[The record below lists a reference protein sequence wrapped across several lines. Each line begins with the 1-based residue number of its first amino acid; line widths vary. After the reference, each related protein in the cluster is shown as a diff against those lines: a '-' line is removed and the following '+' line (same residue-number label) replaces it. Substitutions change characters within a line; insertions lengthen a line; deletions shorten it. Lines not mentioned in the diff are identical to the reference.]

1 MVLGKWRKRK
11 RQNFNYAYSAWDG
24 TQTGFD
30 ISAED
35 LLAELGDDLLYDGD
49 VNSALRRMMQSGF
62 NVDGERVQG
71 LQETLDRIRQERQ
84 ERLENYDLGGVYE
97 EVANELRDVIGKE
110 RESLD
115 QLLEEARASG
125 DTRREEITQETVTN
139 RNLQLDMIPPDLA
152 GQVRELQQ
160 YDFTSADARQQFE
173 DLMEKLREQLMQQY
187 LDQMSDEMQNMQPED
202 MQRLK
207 DMIANLNAML
217 EQRANGQEPD
227 FNQFMEEFGDFFP
240 ENPSTLDELLE
251 IMAQRMAA
259 AQAMMNSMTPQQ
271 QQQLQELSDQLLE
284 DMDLQWQMDQLA
296 QNLQEAFP
304 NSGWEQSYEF
314 SGDDPMNMAQAQQI
328 FEELGDLDA
337 LERMLSSVTNPAS
350 LAEVDIE
357 RVKELLDEQSAT
369 SLEKIAEAAKQLE
382 DAGYIDAKEGR
393 YELTPKAI
401 RKIGQQALA
410 DLFRKLNTD
419 RVGNHHL
426 EQQGIGHERDF
437 STKPY
442 EFGDPFNLDIQRTV
456 RNAIRRAG
464 GGTPVDLLPEDFE
477 IERTESLVRS
487 STVLMLDLSNSM
499 AWTGRLLPAKKVAMA
514 LHSLIT
520 MQYPRDYI
528 GIVGFNI
535 VAREIEP
542 HHLPEVSTGYMQ
554 GTNMQ
559 HALLLSRQMLAKQT
573 GTKQIIMVTDGEP
586 TAHIDQ
592 SGNPYFD
599 YPPTRETV
607 EKTLQEVM
615 ACTRDGIRINTF
627 MLDPE
632 PALSR
637 FIERITEMNGGRAF
651 FTNRDNLGD
660 YLLVD
665 FVEHRRRLVSA
676 RR

>member
-11 RQNFNYAYSAWDG
+11 RRNLSYAYSAWDG

-49 VNSALRRMMQSGF
+49 INSALRRMMQSGF
-62 NVDGERVQG
+62 DIDGERIQG
-71 LQETLDRIRQERQ
+71 LQETLDKIRQERQ
-84 ERLENYDLGGVYE
+84 DRLENYDLGGVYE
-97 EVANELRDVIGKE
+97 EVASELRSVVDEE
-110 RESLD
+110 RGSLD
-115 QLLEEARASG
+115 QLLEEARKSG
-125 DTRREEITQETVTN
+125 DDRREDITQETVTN
-139 RNLQLDMIPPDLA
+139 RNLQLDMLPPDLA
-152 GQVRELQQ
+152 GQVRELQK
-160 YDFTSADARQQFE
+160 YDFTSAEARQQFE
-173 DLMEKLREQLMQQY
+173 DLMDKLREQLMQQY
-187 LDQMSDEMQNMQPED
+187 VDQMSDEVQNMQSED

-207 DMIANLNAML
+207 DMVSSLNEML

-227 FNQFMEEFGDFFP
+227 FDKFMDEFGDFFP

-259 AQAMMNSMTPQQ
+259 AQSMMNSMTPQQ

-284 DMDLQWQMDQLA
+284 DMDLQWQMNQLA

-314 SGDDPMNMAQAQQI
+314 SGNDPMAMAEAQQI

-337 LERMLSSVTNPAS
+337 LERMLSSVTNPSS

-357 RVKELLDEQSAT
+357 RVRELLDDQSAM
-369 SLEKIAEAAKQLE
+369 SLEKIAEAAQQLE

-419 RVGNHHL
+419 RMGKHHL
-426 EQQGIGHERDF
+426 ERQGIGHERDY
-437 STKPY
+437 STKPH

-456 RNAIRRAG
+456 SNAIRRTG

-499 AWTGRLLPAKKVAMA
+499 MWTGRLLPAKKVAMA

-542 HHLPEVSTGYMQ
+542 QQLPEVSTGYMQ

-559 HALLLSRQMLAKQT
+559 HAFLLSRQLLAKQT

-586 TAHIDQ
+586 TAHIDR

-607 EKTLQEVM
+607 EKTLKEVM

>member
-11 RQNFNYAYSAWDG
+11 RRNLSYAYSAWDG

-49 VNSALRRMMQSGF
+49 INSALRRMMQSGF
-62 NVDGERVQG
+62 DIDGERIQG
-71 LQETLDRIRQERQ
+71 LQETLDKIRQERQ
-84 ERLENYDLGGVYE
+84 DRLENYDLGGVYE
-97 EVANELRDVIGKE
+97 EVASELRSVLDEE
-110 RESLD
+110 RGSLD
-115 QLLEEARASG
+115 QLLEEARKSG
-125 DTRREEITQETVTN
+125 DDRREDITQETVTN
-139 RNLQLDMIPPDLA
+139 RNLQLDMLPPDLA
-152 GQVRELQQ
+152 GQVRELQK
-160 YDFTSADARQQFE
+160 YDFTSAEARQQFE
-173 DLMEKLREQLMQQY
+173 DLMDKLREQLMQQY
-187 LDQMSDEMQNMQPED
+187 VDQMSDEVQNMQSED

-207 DMIANLNAML
+207 DMVSSLNEML

-227 FNQFMEEFGDFFP
+227 FDKFMDEFGDFFP

-259 AQAMMNSMTPQQ
+259 AQSMMNSMTPEQ

-284 DMDLQWQMDQLA
+284 DMDLQWQMNQLA

-314 SGDDPMNMAQAQQI
+314 SGNDPMAMAEAQQI

-337 LERMLSSVTNPAS
+337 LERMLSSVTNPSS

-357 RVKELLDEQSAT
+357 RVRELLDDQSAM
-369 SLEKIAEAAKQLE
+369 SLEKIAEAAQQLE

-419 RVGNHHL
+419 RMGKHHL
-426 EQQGIGHERDF
+426 ERQGIGHERDY
-437 STKPY
+437 STKPH

-456 RNAIRRAG
+456 SNAIRRTG

-499 AWTGRLLPAKKVAMA
+499 MWTGRLLPAKKVAMA

-542 HHLPEVSTGYMQ
+542 QQLPEVSTGYMQ

-559 HALLLSRQMLAKQT
+559 HAFLLSRQLLAKQT

-586 TAHIDQ
+586 TAHIDR

-607 EKTLQEVM
+607 EKTLKEVM

-665 FVEHRRRLVSA
+665 FVEHRRRLVTA

>member
-11 RQNFNYAYSAWDG
+11 RRNYSYAYSAWDG

-62 NVDGERVQG
+62 NIDGERIQG

-97 EVANELRDVIGKE
+97 EVANELRSVIDKE
-110 RESLD
+110 RGSLD
-115 QLLEEARASG
+115 DLLEEARQSG
-125 DTRREEITQETVTN
+125 DGRREEITQETVTN

-160 YDFTSADARQQFE
+160 YDFTSAEARQQFE

-187 LDQMSDEMQNMQPED
+187 VDQMSDEVQNMQSED

-207 DMIANLNAML
+207 DMISSLNEML

-227 FNQFMEEFGDFFP
+227 FNKFMEEFGDFFP
-240 ENPSTLDELLE
+240 ENPTTLDELLE

-259 AQAMMNSMTPQQ
+259 AQSMMNSMTPQQ

-284 DMDLQWQMDQLA
+284 DMDLQWQMNQLA

-304 NSGWEQSYEF
+304 DFGWDQSYEF
-314 SGDDPMNMAQAQQI
+314 SGNDPMAMAEAQQI

-337 LERMLSSVTNPAS
+337 LERMLSSVTNPSS

-357 RVKELLDEQSAT
+357 RVRELLDDQSAM
-369 SLEKIAEAAKQLE
+369 SLEKIAEAAQQLE

-419 RVGNHHL
+419 RMGKHHL
-426 EQQGIGHERDF
+426 ERQGIGHERDY
-437 STKPY
+437 STKPH

-456 RNAIRRAG
+456 RNAIRRTG

-499 AWTGRLLPAKKVAMA
+499 MWTGRLLPAKKVAMA

-542 HHLPEVSTGYMQ
+542 QQLPEVSTGYMQ

-559 HALLLSRQMLAKQT
+559 HAFLLSRQLLAKQT

-586 TAHIDQ
+586 TAHIDR

-607 EKTLQEVM
+607 EKTLKEVM

-665 FVEHRRRLVSA
+665 FVEHRRRLVTA

>member
-1 MVLGKWRKRK
+1 
-11 RQNFNYAYSAWDG
+11 
-24 TQTGFD
+24 
-30 ISAED
+30 
-35 LLAELGDDLLYDGD
+35 
-49 VNSALRRMMQSGF
+49 
-62 NVDGERVQG
+62 
-71 LQETLDRIRQERQ
+71 
-84 ERLENYDLGGVYE
+84 
-97 EVANELRDVIGKE
+97 
-110 RESLD
+110 
-115 QLLEEARASG
+115 
-125 DTRREEITQETVTN
+125 
-139 RNLQLDMIPPDLA
+139 
-152 GQVRELQQ
+152 
-160 YDFTSADARQQFE
+160 
-173 DLMEKLREQLMQQY
+173 
-187 LDQMSDEMQNMQPED
+187 
-202 MQRLK
+202 
-207 DMIANLNAML
+207 
-217 EQRANGQEPD
+217 
-227 FNQFMEEFGDFFP
+227 
-240 ENPSTLDELLE
+240 
-251 IMAQRMAA
+251 
-259 AQAMMNSMTPQQ
+259 
-271 QQQLQELSDQLLE
+271 
-284 DMDLQWQMDQLA
+284 
-296 QNLQEAFP
+296 
-304 NSGWEQSYEF
+304 
-314 SGDDPMNMAQAQQI
+314 MNMAQAQQI

-357 RVKELLDEQSAT
+357 RVRELLDDQSAT

-382 DAGYIDAKEGR
+382 DAGYIDTKEGR

-410 DLFRKLNTD
+410 DLFRKLNAD
-419 RVGNHHL
+419 RMGKHEL
-426 EQQGIGHERDF
+426 ERQGIGHERDF

-456 RNAIRRAG
+456 RNAIRRTG

-542 HHLPEVSTGYMQ
+542 HHLPEVSTGFMQ

-559 HALLLSRQMLAKQT
+559 HAFLLSRQMLAKQT

-592 SGNPYFD
+592 AGNPYFD

-665 FVEHRRRLVSA
+665 FVEHRRRLVSS

>member
-1 MVLGKWRKRK
+1 MVLGKWRNRK
-11 RQNFNYAYSAWDG
+11 QGKYAYSAWDG

-30 ISAED
+30 ITADD
-35 LLAELGDDLLYDGD
+35 LLTELGDDLLYDGD

-62 NVDGERVQG
+62 DIDGERIQG
-71 LQETLDRIRQERQ
+71 LRETLDRIRQERQ

-97 EVANELRDVIGKE
+97 EVADELRSVIGKE
-110 RESLD
+110 RESLN
-115 QLLEEARASG
+115 QLLEEARISG
-125 DTRREEITQETVTN
+125 DQRREQITEETVVN
-139 RNLQLDMIPPDLA
+139 RNLQLDMIPSDLA
-152 GQVRELQQ
+152 GQVRELQE
-160 YDFTSADARQQFE
+160 YEFTSSEARQQFE
-173 DLMEKLREQLMQQY
+173 DLMDKLREQLMQSH
-187 LDQMSDEMQNMQPED
+187 LDQLSDGIQNMEPQD

-207 DMIANLNAML
+207 DMMASLNAML
-217 EQRANGQEPD
+217 EQQKSGKEPN
-227 FNQFMEEFGDFFP
+227 FGQFMEEFGDFFP

-271 QQQLQELSDQLLE
+271 QQQLQELSNQLLE

-296 QNLQEAFP
+296 ENLQEAFP
-304 NSGWEQSYEF
+304 DTGWEQSYEF
-314 SGDDPMNMAQAQQI
+314 SGKDPMNMAQAQQI

-337 LERMLSSVTNPAS
+337 LERMLSSTTNPAS

-357 RVKELLDEQSAT
+357 RVRELLDDQSAN
-369 SLEKIAEAAKQLE
+369 SLERIAEAARQLE
-382 DAGYIDAKEGR
+382 EAGYIDARDGR
-393 YELTPKAI
+393 YELTAKAI

-410 DLFRKLNTD
+410 DLFRKLSAD
-419 RVGNHHL
+419 RLGKHTL
-426 EQQGIGHERDF
+426 ERQGSGHERDF

-442 EFGDPFNLDIQRTV
+442 EFGDPFNLDIQTTI
-456 RNAIRRAG
+456 RNAIRRTG
-464 GGTPVDLLPEDFE
+464 GGIPVDLLPEDFE
-477 IERTESLVRS
+477 IERTETLVRS

-528 GIVGFNI
+528 GLVGFNI

-542 HHLPEVSTGYMQ
+542 HHLPEVSTGFMQ

-586 TAHIDQ
+586 TAHIDRA
-592 SGNPYFD
+592 GNPYFD
-599 YPPTRETV
+599 YPPTQETI
-607 EKTLQEVM
+607 EKTLMEVM
-615 ACTRDGIRINTF
+615 ACTRDNIRINTF

-665 FVEHRRRLVSA
+665 FVEHRRRLISS

>member
-1 MVLGKWRKRK
+1 MVLGKWRNRK
-11 RQNFNYAYSAWDG
+11 QGKYAYSAWDG

-30 ISAED
+30 ITADD
-35 LLAELGDDLLYDGD
+35 LLTELGDDLLYDGD

-62 NVDGERVQG
+62 DIDGERIQG
-71 LQETLDRIRQERQ
+71 LRETLDRIRQERQ

-97 EVANELRDVIGKE
+97 EVADELRSVIDKE
-110 RESLD
+110 RESLN
-115 QLLEEARASG
+115 QLLEEARTSG
-125 DTRREEITQETVTN
+125 EQRREQITEETVVN
-139 RNLQLDMIPPDLA
+139 RNLQLDMIPSDLA
-152 GQVRELQQ
+152 GQVRELQK
-160 YDFTSADARQQFE
+160 YEFTSSEARQQFE
-173 DLMEKLREQLMQQY
+173 DLMDKLREQLMQSH
-187 LDQMSDEMQNMQPED
+187 LDQLSDGIQNMEPQD

-207 DMIANLNAML
+207 DMMASLNAML
-217 EQRANGQEPD
+217 ERQKSGEDPNFG
-227 FNQFMEEFGDFFP
+227 QFMEEFGDFFP

-271 QQQLQELSDQLLE
+271 QQQLQELSNQLLE

-296 QNLQEAFP
+296 ENLQEAFP
-304 NSGWEQSYEF
+304 DTGWEQSYEF
-314 SGDDPMNMAQAQQI
+314 SGEDPMNMAQAQQI

-337 LERMLSSVTNPAS
+337 LERMLSSTTNPAS

-357 RVKELLDEQSAT
+357 RVRELLDDQSAN
-369 SLEKIAEAAKQLE
+369 SLERIAEAARQLE
-382 DAGYIDAKEGR
+382 EAGYIDARDGR
-393 YELTPKAI
+393 YELTAKAI

-410 DLFRKLNTD
+410 DLFRKLSAD
-419 RVGNHHL
+419 RIGTHKL
-426 EQQGIGHERDF
+426 ERQGSGHERDF
-437 STKPY
+437 STKPH
-442 EFGDPFNLDIQRTV
+442 EFGDPFNLDIQTTI
-456 RNAIRRAG
+456 RNAIRRTG
-464 GGTPVDLLPEDFE
+464 GGIPVDLLPEDFE
-477 IERTESLVRS
+477 IERTETLVRS

-528 GIVGFNI
+528 GLVGFNI

-542 HHLPEVSTGYMQ
+542 HHLPEVSTGFMQ

-586 TAHIDQ
+586 TAHIDRA
-592 SGNPYFD
+592 GNPYFD
-599 YPPTRETV
+599 YPPTQETI
-607 EKTLQEVM
+607 EKTLMEVM
-615 ACTRDGIRINTF
+615 ACTRDNIRINTF

-637 FIERITEMNGGRAF
+637 FIERITEINGGRAF

-665 FVEHRRRLVSA
+665 FVEHRRRLISS

>member
-11 RQNFNYAYSAWDG
+11 QRNYSYAYSAWDG

-62 NVDGERVQG
+62 NIDGERIQG

-97 EVANELRDVIGKE
+97 EVANELRSVIDKE
-110 RESLD
+110 RGSLD
-115 QLLEEARASG
+115 DLLEEARKSG
-125 DTRREEITQETVTN
+125 DERREEITQETVTN

-160 YDFTSADARQQFE
+160 YDFTSAEARQQFE
-173 DLMEKLREQLMQQY
+173 DLMDKLREQLMQQY
-187 LDQMSDEMQNMQPED
+187 VDQMSDEVQNMQSED

-207 DMIANLNAML
+207 DMISSLNEML

-227 FNQFMEEFGDFFP
+227 FNKFMEEFGDFFP
-240 ENPSTLDELLE
+240 ENPTTLDELLE

-259 AQAMMNSMTPQQ
+259 AQSMMNSMTPQQ

-284 DMDLQWQMDQLA
+284 DMDLQWQMNQLA

-304 NSGWEQSYEF
+304 DFGWDQSYEF
-314 SGDDPMNMAQAQQI
+314 SGNDPMAMAEAQQI

-337 LERMLSSVTNPAS
+337 LERMLSSVTNPSS

-357 RVKELLDEQSAT
+357 RVRELLDDQSAM
-369 SLEKIAEAAKQLE
+369 SLEKIAEAAQQLE

-419 RVGNHHL
+419 RMGKHHL
-426 EQQGIGHERDF
+426 ERQGIGHERDY

-442 EFGDPFNLDIQRTV
+442 EFGDSFNLDIQRTV
-456 RNAIRRAG
+456 RNAIRRTG

-499 AWTGRLLPAKKVAMA
+499 MWTGRLLPAKKVAMA

-520 MQYPRDYI
+520 MQFPRDYI

-542 HHLPEVSTGYMQ
+542 QHLPEVSTGYMQ

-559 HALLLSRQMLAKQT
+559 HAFLLSRQMLAKQT

-586 TAHIDQ
+586 TAHIDR

-607 EKTLQEVM
+607 EKTLKEVM